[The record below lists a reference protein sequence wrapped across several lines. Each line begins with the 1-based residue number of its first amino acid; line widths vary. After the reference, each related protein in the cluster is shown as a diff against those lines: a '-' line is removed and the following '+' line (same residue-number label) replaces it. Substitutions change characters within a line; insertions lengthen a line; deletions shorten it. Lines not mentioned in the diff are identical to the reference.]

1 MRLFRSRSRVDVSG
15 LPKDVAA
22 RLVQLVDDVAAAPHD
37 LRARRALADCCR
49 GIGRFEEAIAH
60 YQALAGAYAAQGLL
74 FRAIAVCKTILE
86 LDPGHT
92 ETERA
97 LAQLYAR
104 HDVQSDH
111 ALTVELPVAMG
122 AALVLDDADVLESSV
137 VEKAADDGD
146 GDGDDEA
153 PPLPV
158 LVDDLEP
165 LDDNAVEAAEIAD
178 SDDEEEI
185 VDGDVLAALTVK
197 AEGSVALSR
206 PQAVPLFSG
215 LSSSRFTE
223 LVQALRCWQADAG
236 AVIVAEGEPGDSVF
250 VIARG
255 AVAIQRTAD
264 DGSVIELAQMSDG
277 DFFGEI
283 AIMAQRPRAASVVAL
298 RTTELLEI
306 DRATLAA
313 LVERDP
319 HVKDTLEGFCTRRLI
334 ENTMKTSPL
343 FTGLDD
349 TSLLRTIGRFES
361 VVVDDG
367 ATLVHQGEGTPG
379 LHILL
384 QGTVDVVA
392 STTVDGLTSTVR
404 LKRLGPGD
412 VFGEMGL
419 LRRQPATASCVAVGP
434 ARLAVLGADTFF
446 ALQDEHPALRVRLQ
460 AIVDA
465 RAAFNARFLPD
476 NDTSG
481 ARAGTV

>member
-1 MRLFRSRSRVDVSG
+1 MRLFRSRSRVDVAG
-15 LPKDVAA
+15 LPKEVAA

-37 LRARRALADCCR
+37 LRARRALADCCKS
-49 GIGRFEEAIAH
+49 IGRLEEAIAH

-86 LDPGHT
+86 IDPGHT
-92 ETERA
+92 ETELA

-111 ALTVELPVAMG
+111 ALTVELPIAMG
-122 AALVLDDADVLESSV
+122 AALVLDDDDVLESSAV
-137 VEKAADDGD
+137 ANDSD
-146 GDGDDEA
+146 DDEA
-153 PPLPV
+153 PPLPD
-158 LVDDLEP
+158 LIDDLEP
-165 LDDNAVEAAEIAD
+165 VAADAIDADADIESDNDDD
-178 SDDEEEI
+178 EEI

-197 AEGSVALSR
+197 TEGSVALSR

-264 DGSVIELAQMSDG
+264 DGSVIELAQMGDG

-306 DRATLAA
+306 DRTTLAA

-384 QGTVDVVA
+384 QGTIDVVA

-446 ALQDEHPALRVRLQ
+446 ALQDEHPGLRVRLQ

-465 RAAFNARFLPD
+465 RAAFNARFLPAS
-476 NDTSG
+476 DTSG